1 MSMDITIGTSFRRI
15 LAPLVLAAA
24 LASAGAANAQS
35 SLAPIRIG
43 TASSDLGA
51 QVYYADDLGFFRNAG
66 LQATI
71 SPISG
76 GPTIMAAV
84 ASGDLDIGWGN
95 AIDATV
101 AHQRGIPITII
112 ATATIEDQSD
122 PGTGILAVTNASGL
136 KSAKDLDGK
145 TIALLSLRNFTELA
159 TRNWVDKNGGD
170 AKTVHFVEM
179 PYSEMPAALQAG
191 RIDAAVLDNTADPT
205 LGKPGDP
212 LHVLSAVFFT
222 VAPRL
227 EGAVWYSTTT
237 WVAAHRQQAKAFVA
251 VMKQTA
257 LWANAH
263 HDDSATILAA
273 HISRTVDQIRGSK
286 RVIYGTDISPA
297 LVQPELD
304 LAFKYGL
311 LSQPVQAL
319 EMITNP

>member
-1 MSMDITIGTSFRRI
+1 MDIMIGKVLRRVFAALI
-15 LAPLVLAAA
+15 LMAP
-24 LASAGAANAQS
+24 LASAGAVSAQS
-35 SLAPIRIG
+35 TLSPIRIG

-51 QVYYADDLGFFRNAG
+51 QVFYASDLGYFRNVG

-84 ASGDLDIGWGN
+84 ASGDLDVGWGN
-95 AIDATV
+95 AIDVTV
-101 AHQRGIPITII
+101 AHTRGIPITII
-112 ATATIEDQSD
+112 ATATVEDQSD

-136 KSAKDLDGK
+136 KTAKDLNGK

-159 TRNWVDKNGGD
+159 TRNFIDKNGGD
-170 AKTVHFVEM
+170 SKTVHFVEL

-237 WVAAHRQQAKAFVA
+237 WVASHRQQAKAFVTA
-251 VMKQTA
+251 MKQTA
-257 LWANAH
+257 EWANVH
-263 HDDSATILAA
+263 HDESATVLAA
-273 HISRTVDQIRGSK
+273 HIARTVDQIKGGK

-297 LVQPELD
+297 LLQPELD

-311 LSQPVQAL
+311 LAQPVQARDV
-319 EMITNP
+319 ITNP